1 MSKHLSFAAFAD
13 RWLTDYAP
21 VAFKPSTRAEY
32 EGCIRNHL
40 LPRFGA
46 LDLGEVTTCVV
57 QAYVASALGS
67 STLSPSSVRNH
78 LTVLRTM
85 LSVAQTWGLIE
96 DNPVN
101 GVVGPRAS
109 RADITFLS
117 PSEMRLLID
126 ATPARWRP
134 LIASACLLGLRKGE
148 LLALRWA
155 DVDFERAT
163 VRVSSTLYR
172 GCLQPAKTSSSVRS
186 VPLTGFVAIQLLSLK
201 DSTRSDGDSVFV
213 QDGRPLDSRVP
224 NRVLSR
230 ALRAAGLKTIRF
242 HDLRHSFVAA
252 HIAAGTPVKVIQA
265 LAGHATVRTT
275 MDVYGHL
282 MPALYGEAAAAIE
295 GSVFGE
301 VVDRGRRQA

>member
-1 MSKHLSFAAFAD
+1 MTKHLSFAAFAD
-13 RWLTDYAP
+13 RWLADYAP

-40 LPRFGA
+40 LSRFGA
-46 LDLGEVTTCVV
+46 LDLGEVTTSVV

-85 LSVAQTWGLIE
+85 FAVAQTWGLIE

-101 GVVGPRAS
+101 GVVGPRAT

-117 PSEMRLLID
+117 PSEMRQLIE
-126 ATPARWRP
+126 AAPGKWRA
-134 LIASACLLGLRKGE
+134 LIAAACLLGLRKGE

-155 DVDFERAT
+155 DVDFTRAT
-163 VRVSSTLYR
+163 VRVSSTVYR
-172 GCLQPAKTSSSVRS
+172 GLLQPAKTSSSVRT
-186 VPLTGFVAIQLLSLK
+186 VPLPDYLAIQLQSLRNA
-201 DSTRSDGDSVFV
+201 SQTEAGFVFSEN
-213 QDGRPLDSRVP
+213 GMPLDARIP
-224 NRVLSR
+224 NRVLAR
-230 ALRAAGLKTIRF
+230 ALRSSGLKPVRF

-252 HIAAGTPVKVIQA
+252 HIAAGTPVKVIQQ
-265 LAGHATVRTT
+265 LVGHASVQTT

-282 MPALYGEAAAAIE
+282 IPGLYGQAATAIE
-295 GSVFGE
+295 SVVFGKE
-301 VVDRGRRQA
+301 VDDGDHQA